1 MPSPKN
7 IKNALVALIIIAGIL
22 LVLHKL
28 TELGRNIQ
36 VISYST
42 FLEKV
47 DQNLVKKVYVAGQD
61 VEGIFADGS
70 RFETVIGNNANDW
83 ELLRMH
89 GVEFSVISPSNQQ
102 GIWYLLLFSCLFV
115 AIWAVWYFVRAR
127 SNAGNGGGNVFTM
140 GKSGARM
147 FLPSSIKENFNSV
160 AGADE
165 AKEELADVV
174 DFLKNPKK
182 YQKLKLRGA

>member
-1 MPSPKN
+1 MKKFKNNNSWMPSPKN
-7 IKNALVALIIIAGIL
+7 VKNGLVALIIIAGIL

-47 DQNLVKKVYVAGQD
+47 DQNLVKKIYVAGQD

-89 GVEFSVISPSNQQ
+89 GVEFSIISPSNQQ
-102 GIWYLLLFSCLFV
+102 GIWYLFLFSRLFV
-115 AIWAVWYFVRAR
+115 AIWAIWYFVR
-127 SNAGNGGGNVFTM
+127 
-140 GKSGARM
+140 
-147 FLPSSIKENFNSV
+147 
-160 AGADE
+160 
-165 AKEELADVV
+165 
-174 DFLKNPKK
+174 
-182 YQKLKLRGA
+182 